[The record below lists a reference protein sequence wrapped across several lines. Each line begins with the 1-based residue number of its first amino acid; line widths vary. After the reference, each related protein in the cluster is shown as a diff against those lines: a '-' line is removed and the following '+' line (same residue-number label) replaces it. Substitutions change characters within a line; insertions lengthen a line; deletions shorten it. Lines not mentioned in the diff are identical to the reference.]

1 MIYQIKNIAIA
12 ALTSLLLITAAL
24 AWHQKTLKEKAEG
37 QTAGS
42 RQIVTQA
49 ATIINRYIDGSSRR
63 HAVISADSNH
73 LTNNW
78 YTNGIA
84 ISGGLV
90 DTVAE
95 ALKIAKDKLQQV
107 TQIATVTK
115 AAQLKAEKK
124 IDSLQRLTYYYHDRY
139 LQLAYRPA
147 YATDSTGN
155 GQFDFAY
162 NDSLNVVQYWKRNW
176 LLGAKKSYIDIYSN
190 DPRTT
195 VNGIKRLV
203 VEQKEP
209 KLGVRILAM
218 ASYDFSRKLIT
229 IGPGLQ
235 VDFKHLSLTGSF
247 YYDADAQS
255 FKPKFAARYDFI
267 KF

>member
-12 ALTSLLLITAAL
+12 ALTLLLLITAAF
-24 AWHQKTLKEKAEG
+24 AWNQKNLKEKAER

-42 RQIVTQA
+42 RQVVTQA

-63 HAVISADSNH
+63 HAVISADSNQLPH
-73 LTNNW
+73 NW
-78 YTNGIA
+78 YANGIA

-95 ALKIAKDKLQQV
+95 ALKIAKDKLQQI
-107 TQIATVTK
+107 TQVATTTQ

-147 YATDSTGN
+147 DSTGN
-155 GQFDFAY
+155 GQFDFIY

-190 DPRTT
+190 DARTT
-195 VNGIKRLV
+195 INGIKRLV
-203 VEQKEP
+203 VEQKENP
-209 KLGVRILAM
+209 FGVRVQAM
-218 ASYDFSRKLIT
+218 ASYDFSRKLIS

-235 VDFKHLSLTGSF
+235 IDFKRLSLTGSF
-247 YYDADAQS
+247 YYDTDGQL
-255 FKPKFAARYDFI
+255 FKPKFTAHYDFV